1 MRYPQIDVIFL
12 VDADDEDEVIQR
24 IQFVYLDKFEDVQIQ
39 SLHLD
44 DLSTYPGPMPIQT
57 IGMIWNNTQ
66 SDLIGTMASSI
77 IVTSTSTMVVAV
89 SEQTGSAF
97 SETISRKIKICG
109 GFRDPPKTT
118 NIRDF
123 LMRSPYTKT
132 KKSSFVLII

>member
-24 IQFVYLDKFEDVQIQ
+24 IQFVYLDKFDDVHIQ

-57 IGMIWNNTQ
+57 IGMIWNNSQ
-66 SDLIGTMASSI
+66 SDLTGTMASSI

-97 SETISRKIKICG
+97 SETISKKIKI
-109 GFRDPPKTT
+109 PPVG
-118 NIRDF
+118 
-123 LMRSPYTKT
+123 LCRSFGWDGYRRVA
-132 KKSSFVLII
+132 SCLSCCLHL